1 MDPIHYLES
10 EHLRKVF
17 DFGLL
22 HLELN
27 TPLFIL
33 GLLLVVMFAL
43 NFLLFRPVLRTLD
56 NRKAQAAAKIG
67 AAEGAAG
74 EIAKLADQYEA
85 DLARLRREVAQV
97 RQEGHQAAQ
106 AEVSGILSQAREAA
120 QGDFEAAMAELRQQT
135 GEARAELEASAAGLA
150 GQISQRLVNG

>member
-1 MDPIHYLES
+1 MDPNHYLNS
-10 EHLRKVF
+10 EYLQKVF

-22 HLELN
+22 HMEVN

-33 GLLLVVMFAL
+33 ALVLVVMFAL

-56 NRKAQAAAKIG
+56 NRRAQADAQNS
-67 AAEGAAG
+67 AAEGDAA
-74 EIAKLADQYEA
+74 EIARLAEQYEA
-85 DLARLRREVAQV
+85 DLARVRSEVAQV

-106 AEVSGILSQAREAA
+106 AEVSRILSQAREAA
-120 QGDFEAAMAELRQQT
+120 QGDFEAAMAELRQQI
-135 GEARAELEASAAGLA
+135 GEAGAELEAAAAGLA

>member
-1 MDPIHYLES
+1 MDPI
-10 EHLRKVF
+10 KVF

-22 HLELN
+22 HMEVN

-33 GLLLVVMFAL
+33 VLVLVLMFAL

-56 NRKAQAAAKIG
+56 NRKAQAATQNE
-67 AAEGAAG
+67 AAEGAAA
-74 EIAKLADQYEA
+74 EITRLADQYEA
-85 DLARLRREVAQV
+85 DLTQMRGEVAQV

-106 AEVSGILSQAREAA
+106 AEVARILSQAREAA
-120 QGDFEAAMAELRQQT
+120 QADFEGAMVELRQQIV
-135 GEARAELEASAAGLA
+135 EAGAELEAAAAGLA